1 MSSRPESFPM
11 RRYWL
16 FKSEP
21 ETFSIDDLAA
31 AKGGQT
37 TWEGVRN
44 YQARN
49 MLRDDVSPGDGV
61 LFYHSSCDLMGIA
74 GTAEVV
80 KAGYPDHFAWEPG
93 HPYFDEASTAANPVW
108 FMVDIKLVQV
118 FKRLVTRA
126 ALAADPV
133 CQAMM
138 VLQRGSRLSIQPV
151 TASEWKAVHRLA
163 GVKP

>member
-1 MSSRPESFPM
+1 MGPCPELLSM

-31 AKGGQT
+31 ARGGRT

-49 MLRDDVSPGDGV
+49 TLRDDVSVGDGV
-61 LFYHSSCDLMGIA
+61 LFYHSSCDPMVIA

-93 HPYFDEASTAANPVW
+93 HPYFDEASTAAKPVW

-118 FKRLVTRA
+118 FRKPVTRS
-126 ALAADPV
+126 ALAADAV

-151 TASEWKAVHRLA
+151 TESEWKAVHRLA